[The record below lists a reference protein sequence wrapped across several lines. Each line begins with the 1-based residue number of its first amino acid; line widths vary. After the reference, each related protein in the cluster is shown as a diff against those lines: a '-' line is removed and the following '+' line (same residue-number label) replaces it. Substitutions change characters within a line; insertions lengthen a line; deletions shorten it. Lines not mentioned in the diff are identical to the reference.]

1 LFDDGRIVLADR
13 LDVLRTRTR
22 EVRMTFAGDVPET
35 IRGIPEFTTIRTV
48 GHRVTGVVLDE
59 TTGAIERLKALA
71 PTELEVRELTLKEI
85 FVNFMRHRE

>member
-1 LFDDGRIVLADR
+1 
-13 LDVLRTRTR
+13 
-22 EVRMTFAGDVPET
+22 
-35 IRGIPEFTTIRTV
+35 
-48 GHRVTGVVLDE
+48 VTGVVLDD